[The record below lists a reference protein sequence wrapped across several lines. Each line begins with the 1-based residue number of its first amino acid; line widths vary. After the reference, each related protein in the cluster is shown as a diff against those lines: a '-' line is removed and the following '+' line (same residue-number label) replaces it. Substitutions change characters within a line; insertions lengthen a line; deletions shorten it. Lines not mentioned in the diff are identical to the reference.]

1 MAATLQRSAALE
13 IVVSNRLVLRS
24 ATTRRQRKRQ
34 KKKTKQN
41 SRLNKQNSNFEHASR
56 LSHFFA
62 AFALLRHENA
72 SFHV

>member
-24 ATTRRQRKRQ
+24 ATMRRQRKRQ
-34 KKKTKQN
+34 KKT
-41 SRLNKQNSNFEHASR
+41 SRFSKQNSNFARASR

-62 AFALLRHENA
+62 AFALLRHENT